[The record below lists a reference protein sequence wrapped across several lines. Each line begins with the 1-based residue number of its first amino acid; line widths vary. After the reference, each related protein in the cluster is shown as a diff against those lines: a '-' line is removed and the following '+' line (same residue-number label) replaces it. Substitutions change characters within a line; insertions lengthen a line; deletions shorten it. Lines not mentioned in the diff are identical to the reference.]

1 MKELAVRLVQ
11 LVPAVD
17 REEINLGTLGEV
29 DLLVNDQSTVLNS
42 SFQRRHGCED
52 SQKQRRRATTAKSL
66 GLATFRLS

>member
-42 SFQRRHGCED
+42 
-52 SQKQRRRATTAKSL
+52 
-66 GLATFRLS
+66 FRLS